1 MENAEKLVNLLIEKK
16 LHITTAESCT
26 GGMVAS
32 RIVDVANASK
42 VFNVAY
48 VTYANEAK
56 EKYLNVDSK
65 TIEKYGVVSEEVTKQ
80 MALGALKEANADI
93 SIVTS
98 GIAGPTGGTEYKP
111 VGMVCFGVGIKD
123 NVYTSTKYFGN
134 IGRNKVRSM
143 ATEYIIDFAINLIEK
158 NVNFFKKSKK
168 RLVKINGI

>member
-98 GIAGPTGGTEYKP
+98 GIVGPTGGTEYKP

-143 ATEYIIDFAINLIEK
+143 ATEYIIDFIINLIEK
-158 NVNFFKKSKK
+158 M
-168 RLVKINGI
+168 

>member
-98 GIAGPTGGTEYKP
+98 GIAGPTGVTEYKP

-158 NVNFFKKSKK
+158 M
-168 RLVKINGI
+168 

>member
-42 VFNVAY
+42 VFNIAY

-123 NVYTSTKYFGN
+123 NVYTSTKYCGN

-158 NVNFFKKSKK
+158 M
-168 RLVKINGI
+168 

>member
-111 VGMVCFGVGIKD
+111 VGMVCFCVGIKD

-158 NVNFFKKSKK
+158 M
-168 RLVKINGI
+168 

>member
-123 NVYTSTKYFGN
+123 NVYTSTKCFGN

-158 NVNFFKKSKK
+158 M
-168 RLVKINGI
+168 

>member
-42 VFNVAY
+42 VFNIAY

-123 NVYTSTKYFGN
+123 NVYTSTKYFEN

-158 NVNFFKKSKK
+158 M
-168 RLVKINGI
+168 

>member
-123 NVYTSTKYFGN
+123 NVYTSTKYFGD

-158 NVNFFKKSKK
+158 M
-168 RLVKINGI
+168 

>member
-32 RIVDVANASK
+32 RIVDVANASN

-158 NVNFFKKSKK
+158 M
-168 RLVKINGI
+168 

>member
-1 MENAEKLVNLLIEKK
+1 MK

-80 MALGALKEANADI
+80 MAFGALKEANADI

-158 NVNFFKKSKK
+158 M
-168 RLVKINGI
+168 

>member
-1 MENAEKLVNLLIEKK
+1 MENTEKLVNLLIEKK

-143 ATEYIIDFAINLIEK
+143 ATEYIIDFAIKLIEK
-158 NVNFFKKSKK
+158 M
-168 RLVKINGI
+168 

>member
-1 MENAEKLVNLLIEKK
+1 MESAEKLVNLLIEKK

-158 NVNFFKKSKK
+158 M
-168 RLVKINGI
+168 

>member
-48 VTYANEAK
+48 VTYVNEAK

-158 NVNFFKKSKK
+158 M
-168 RLVKINGI
+168 

>member
-32 RIVDVANASK
+32 RLVDVANASK

-111 VGMVCFGVGIKD
+111 VGMVCFGVAIKD

-158 NVNFFKKSKK
+158 M
-168 RLVKINGI
+168 

>member
-143 ATEYIIDFAINLIEK
+143 ATEYIIYFAINLIEK
-158 NVNFFKKSKK
+158 M
-168 RLVKINGI
+168 

>member
-1 MENAEKLVNLLIEKK
+1 MENAEKLVNLLIEEK

-158 NVNFFKKSKK
+158 M
-168 RLVKINGI
+168 

>member
-1 MENAEKLVNLLIEKK
+1 
-16 LHITTAESCT
+16 
-26 GGMVAS
+26 
-32 RIVDVANASK
+32 
-42 VFNVAY
+42 
-48 VTYANEAK
+48 
-56 EKYLNVDSK
+56 
-65 TIEKYGVVSEEVTKQ
+65 

-158 NVNFFKKSKK
+158 M
-168 RLVKINGI
+168 

>member
-48 VTYANEAK
+48 VTYANETK

-158 NVNFFKKSKK
+158 M
-168 RLVKINGI
+168 

>member
-32 RIVDVANASK
+32 RIVDVANVSK

-158 NVNFFKKSKK
+158 M
-168 RLVKINGI
+168 

>member
-65 TIEKYGVVSEEVTKQ
+65 TIENMELY
-80 MALGALKEANADI
+80 
-93 SIVTS
+93 
-98 GIAGPTGGTEYKP
+98 P
-111 VGMVCFGVGIKD
+111 
-123 NVYTSTKYFGN
+123 
-134 IGRNKVRSM
+134 
-143 ATEYIIDFAINLIEK
+143 
-158 NVNFFKKSKK
+158 K
-168 RLVKINGI
+168 RLQSRWLLELLKKLMLI

>member
-16 LHITTAESCT
+16 LYITTAESCT

-158 NVNFFKKSKK
+158 M
-168 RLVKINGI
+168 

>member
-42 VFNVAY
+42 VFNIAY

-65 TIEKYGVVSEEVTKQ
+65 TIEKYGLVSEEVTKQ

-158 NVNFFKKSKK
+158 M
-168 RLVKINGI
+168 

>member
-143 ATEYIIDFAINLIEK
+143 ATEYIIDFAINL
-158 NVNFFKKSKK
+158 F
-168 RLVKINGI
+168 

>member
-143 ATEYIIDFAINLIEK
+143 ATEYIIDFAINQIEK
-158 NVNFFKKSKK
+158 M
-168 RLVKINGI
+168 

>member
-98 GIAGPTGGTEYKP
+98 GIAGPTGRTKYKP

-158 NVNFFKKSKK
+158 M
-168 RLVKINGI
+168 

>member
-42 VFNVAY
+42 VFNVAF

-158 NVNFFKKSKK
+158 M
-168 RLVKINGI
+168 

>member
-16 LHITTAESCT
+16 LHITTSESCT

-158 NVNFFKKSKK
+158 M
-168 RLVKINGI
+168 

>member
-26 GGMVAS
+26 GGMVDS
-32 RIVDVANASK
+32 RIVDVANESK

-158 NVNFFKKSKK
+158 M
-168 RLVKINGI
+168 

>member
-80 MALGALKEANADI
+80 MAHGALKEANADI

-158 NVNFFKKSKK
+158 M
-168 RLVKINGI
+168 

>member
-32 RIVDVANASK
+32 WIVDVANASK

-158 NVNFFKKSKK
+158 M
-168 RLVKINGI
+168 

>member
-134 IGRNKVRSM
+134 IARNKVRSM
-143 ATEYIIDFAINLIEK
+143 ATEYIIDFAIKLIEK
-158 NVNFFKKSKK
+158 M
-168 RLVKINGI
+168 

>member
-1 MENAEKLVNLLIEKK
+1 MENAEKLVNLLIENK

-158 NVNFFKKSKK
+158 M
-168 RLVKINGI
+168 

>member
-1 MENAEKLVNLLIEKK
+1 MENAKKLVNLLIEKK

-143 ATEYIIDFAINLIEK
+143 ATEYIIDFAIKLIEK
-158 NVNFFKKSKK
+158 M
-168 RLVKINGI
+168 

>member
-48 VTYANEAK
+48 VTYANDAK

-158 NVNFFKKSKK
+158 M
-168 RLVKINGI
+168 

>member
-111 VGMVCFGVGIKD
+111 VGMVCFGIGIKD

-158 NVNFFKKSKK
+158 M
-168 RLVKINGI
+168 

>member
-1 MENAEKLVNLLIEKK
+1 MEKAEKLVNLLIEKK

-158 NVNFFKKSKK
+158 M
-168 RLVKINGI
+168 

>member
-48 VTYANEAK
+48 VIYANEAK

-158 NVNFFKKSKK
+158 M
-168 RLVKINGI
+168 

>member
-134 IGRNKVRSM
+134 IGRNKVRSI
-143 ATEYIIDFAINLIEK
+143 ATEYIIDFAIKLIEK
-158 NVNFFKKSKK
+158 M
-168 RLVKINGI
+168 

>member
-16 LHITTAESCT
+16 LHITMAESCT

-158 NVNFFKKSKK
+158 M
-168 RLVKINGI
+168 

>member
-32 RIVDVANASK
+32 KIVDVANASK

-158 NVNFFKKSKK
+158 M
-168 RLVKINGI
+168 